1 MQFRVGVVVLATM
14 IVGGLMATFNASYST
29 GWLPWGRGRYEIG
42 IAVQQAPGVDK
53 KTPVRK
59 NGILIG
65 RVKSI
70 EDQKDG
76 VLIRTEIDGDREL
89 YAEYEPH
96 IRTTV
101 LGDATIDFLTGR
113 TPGPE
118 PVPPG
123 YVFPGQADPNP
134 FDSLGKLGDL
144 REGFA
149 EASRSLADAGNEV
162 RELASRV
169 NKAFGEES
177 GPDGEGRVKRLLD
190 TTERAMNQFAQ
201 TMHSFNEI
209 FGDEPGVQSEV
220 AQPPYNTRRPVNGQ
234 PPFNSQPT
242 LNSQPPFNTQ
252 PPINAQPPF
261 NGQPPAAQPPGTQ
274 PPVDGQQMRQRLRQG
289 LNELPDAIREFRAT
303 LQQSQGVLQS
313 AERNFKNLEG
323 FTEPL
328 GQKGGDIAA
337 SILKAIEG
345 LDQLVKDLGDVAQAL
360 NNREGTVGQLIH
372 DRKVYDNLN
381 VLMFNLNK
389 VLGDIDELT
398 FNLKPVIHNARI
410 FLDKVATEPGRL
422 IGGAINPSVVK

>member
-1 MQFRVGVVVLATM
+1 
-14 IVGGLMATFNASYST
+14 
-29 GWLPWGRGRYEIG
+29 
-42 IAVQQAPGVDK
+42 
-53 KTPVRK
+53 
-59 NGILIG
+59 
-65 RVKSI
+65 
-70 EDQKDG
+70 
-76 VLIRTEIDGDREL
+76 
-89 YAEYEPH
+89 
-96 IRTTV
+96 
-101 LGDATIDFLTGR
+101 
-113 TPGPE
+113 
-118 PVPPG
+118 
-123 YVFPGQADPNP
+123 
-134 FDSLGKLGDL
+134 
-144 REGFA
+144 
-149 EASRSLADAGNEV
+149 
-162 RELASRV
+162 
-169 NKAFGEES
+169 
-177 GPDGEGRVKRLLD
+177 
-190 TTERAMNQFAQ
+190 
-201 TMHSFNEI
+201 
-209 FGDEPGVQSEV
+209 
-220 AQPPYNTRRPVNGQ
+220 
-234 PPFNSQPT
+234 
-242 LNSQPPFNTQ
+242 
-252 PPINAQPPF
+252 
-261 NGQPPAAQPPGTQ
+261 
-274 PPVDGQQMRQRLRQG
+274 MRQRLRQG